1 MNHSSAEDKKN
12 MLNGNGKAKLADDER
27 EIRHL
32 KKALQKAVNKEN
44 APESLRERIRKM
56 IRE

>member
-1 MNHSSAEDKKN
+1 MKHSSAKDKKD

-27 EIRHL
+27 ENRRL
-32 KKALQKAVNKEN
+32 KEVLQKAVNKED

>member
-1 MNHSSAEDKKN
+1 MNHSSAKDEKN

-27 EIRHL
+27 ENQKL
-32 KKALQKAVNKEN
+32 KEALQKAVNKEN

-56 IRE
+56 IRD